1 MFNMLL
7 VEDDVYFRQALSDT
21 LFSHFPL
28 IDVDEAGD
36 GEEGL
41 SKVDY
46 RRPHLIFMDVQMP
59 GENELDVTKEIES

>member
-1 MFNMLL
+1 MFNMLF

-21 LFSHFPL
+21 LLSHFPL

-41 SKVDY
+41 SKLDD
-46 RRPHLIFMDVQMP
+46 RRPHLIFMDVQLP
-59 GENELDVTKEIES
+59 GENGLDVTKEIES